1 MALEPTKAFPAY
13 FEISDANADIDA
25 VLTAIDERISA
36 LHELHSLESHSG
48 EAEAL
53 RLAEIAALEQ
63 ATEEILQGAI
73 SKQSVQWIRSVLED
87 GVGEVEAGRWFPE
100 AGEYT
105 APRTFGAVLLE
116 RERAAELAESLKASL
131 PANPEVHE
139 VRDILGPRIAGV
151 VIRSYDET
159 IDRLPEEDRRQL
171 HSFLARMGMRIEPI
185 TNEMDLATLHR
196 SDERHGGGGNQAEVA
211 NRPIAETIRS
221 LLDAG
226 IQEMYHATGLFTYEG
241 LKGAWVLDTHRI
253 GRDSAQFGGFFM
265 ADRLDWDDGNNGLA
279 NYLQSDRF
287 HDMCRRGAV
296 PLSEVADQIG
306 DRGVLLKID
315 LRGYLEFL
323 HAESSS
329 GLHTAASVDGRV
341 LRAVCPPPAD
351 FVRPVAVFEY
361 P

>member
-25 VLTAIDERISA
+25 VLTAIEGRVLG
-36 LHELHSLESHSG
+36 LHGIHSLEGVSP
-48 EAEAL
+48 EAEAQ
-53 RLAEIAALEQ
+53 RLVEIAALEQ

-87 GVGEVEAGRWFPE
+87 KVGEAEAERWFPE

-105 APRTFGAVLLE
+105 APRTFGEVLLE
-116 RERAAELAESLKASL
+116 RERAVELAESAKASL
-131 PANPEVHE
+131 PANPEVQE

-151 VIRSYDET
+151 VIRSYDEM

-171 HSFLARMGMRIEPI
+171 HSFLERRGMRIEPI
-185 TNEMDLATLHR
+185 SREIDLGGLCRTDER
-196 SDERHGGGGNQAEVA
+196 YGGGSDEPGVT
-211 NRPIAETIRS
+211 NRPIAETVRA

-226 IQEMYHATGLFTYEG
+226 VQEMYHATGLFTYEG
-241 LKGAWVLDTHRI
+241 LKGSWVLDTHRI
-253 GRDSAQFGGFFM
+253 GRNSGQFGGFFM
-265 ADRLDWDDGNNGLA
+265 ADRLDWDDGSNGLA

-296 PLSEVADQIG
+296 PLSEIADQIG

-323 HAESSS
+323 HAETSS